1 MNKAYEMDF
10 DYVNYHK
17 GISIGCFTSQ
27 IFAIYYLN
35 DLDHYIKEKLKIKHY
50 IRYMDDFILIHSDKE
65 YLKEC
70 LIKIKKFLI
79 KYKLNLNNKTM
90 ISKNRRRI
98 YKKIEK
104 IKNKRLFSIFKSI
117 SKLSRFL

>member
-1 MNKAYEMDF
+1 
-10 DYVNYHK
+10 
-17 GISIGCFTSQ
+17 
-27 IFAIYYLN
+27 
-35 DLDHYIKEKLKIKHY
+35 
-50 IRYMDDFILIHSDKE
+50 MDDFILIHSDKE

-98 YKKIEK
+98 YKKLRKLKEK
-104 IKNKRLFSIFKSI
+104 DYSQYLKVLASYQGFFKNQKY
-117 SKLSRFL
+117 